1 MIFFLQIFSKFLLFF
16 SLLSK
21 FERLFQSKW
30 SKLKGYNNANNVVKY
45 RKDVSNLKYPFQI
58 SLFRESKMDH
68 PVHAINTIRDLS
80 AQVDT
85 LFIACSARK
94 TRILYYRATSRNLE
108 GFVRPMWKISNWGE
122 RREKERKRYY
132 NFSSRRGKKK
142 KKGRRAWRE
151 MIDTKIRVLPFVESN
166 F

>member
-1 MIFFLQIFSKFLLFF
+1 M
-16 SLLSK
+16 
-21 FERLFQSKW
+21 
-30 SKLKGYNNANNVVKY
+30 VKY

-142 KKGRRAWRE
+142 KKKKKASVTRDDRY
-151 MIDTKIRVLPFVESN
+151 
-166 F
+166 